1 MPELICQ
8 TPNCSNEVA
17 APHHPKL
24 GEWAL
29 VHKGELAGLYR
40 SFETASFEAAAR
52 FHCRRCLIRQ
62 VSTPPM
68 TLSVSANSLNTANN
82 KALQLLQKW
91 KKSIARRLFPTNEMS
106 F

>member
-1 MPELICQ
+1 MPELKCQ
-8 TPNCSNEVA
+8 TPDCDNEVA
-17 APHHPKL
+17 APHHAET

-68 TLSVSANSLNTANN
+68 TLAVSGNNLRTSNN
-82 KALQLLQKW
+82 KALRLLHKW
-91 KKSIARRLFPTNEMS
+91 TRSIARRLFPANEMS

>member
-8 TPNCSNEVA
+8 TPDCNNEVA
-17 APHHPKL
+17 APHHAEL

-68 TLSVSANSLNTANN
+68 TLAVSESTPRTTNN

-91 KKSIARRLFPTNEMS
+91 TRSIALRLFPANEMS